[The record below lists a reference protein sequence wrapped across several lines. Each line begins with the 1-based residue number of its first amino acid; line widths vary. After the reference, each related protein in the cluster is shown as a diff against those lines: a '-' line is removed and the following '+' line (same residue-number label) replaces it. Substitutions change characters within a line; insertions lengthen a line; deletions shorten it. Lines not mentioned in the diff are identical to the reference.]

1 MGTRSCIGIQK
12 ENEQVDWVYCHWD
25 GYPDGVGKTLFDCY
39 NDPEI
44 TEFLIQQG
52 SMSSL
57 HETIEECEFHYR
69 SKDKYPDIG
78 HSISTQGY
86 LNDAVDIGAEYIYLL
101 RKDGWV
107 YYTGGS
113 SGETKLSDYF
123 EVG

>member
-1 MGTRSCIGIQK
+1 MGTRSRIAVMHGGKCK
-12 ENEQVDWVYCHWD
+12 SVYCHWD

-78 HSISTQGY
+78 HSISSQGY

-107 YYTGGS
+107 YYTGF

-123 EVG
+123 EVY